1 MKKDLTLVVLA
12 AGMGSR
18 FGGLKQIEPVGPNG
32 EFIVDYSIFDA
43 IKCGFNKVVFI
54 IKEENLKDFE
64 ETVGNRLK
72 GHIQVEYAFQDI
84 NDVPVEVPEGRVK
97 PWGTTHAL
105 NAAREKVHEP
115 FVIINADDFYGHD
128 AFKVAADFLNSSE
141 DDKEYAMV
149 GYQVKKT
156 LSPVDAVK
164 RGVADI
170 ENGYLNHLIES
181 KVKEEDG
188 NIIASPL
195 DGREPFE
202 VEANH
207 PVSMTTFCLKPNVFE
222 GAKEYIDKAFAEA
235 EDLST
240 MEVIITDFLD
250 YMINQKGYKMK
261 VLSTTAVWHGM
272 TYKED
277 KDELVREINHLID
290 EGQYPTNL
298 WK

>member
-32 EFIVDYSIFDA
+32 EFIVDYSVFDA

-54 IKEENLKDFE
+54 IKKENLKDFE

-72 GHIQVEYAFQDI
+72 GHIKVEYAFQDI

-97 PWGTTHAL
+97 PWGTGHAL
-105 NAAREKVHEP
+105 YAARDLVKDP
-115 FVIINADDFYGHD
+115 FVIINADDFYGYD
-128 AFKVAADFLNSSE
+128 AFKVASEFLQESS

-164 RGVADI
+164 RGVANI
-170 ENGYLNHLIES
+170 ENGYLKSLIES
-181 KVKEEDG
+181 KVKDEDG
-188 NIIASPL
+188 HIIARPL
-195 DGREPFE
+195 DGRDAFE
-202 VEANH
+202 VKEDH
-207 PVSMTTFCLKPNVFE
+207 PVSMTTFCLKPNVFDYTKGYIE
-222 GAKEYIDKAFAEA
+222 RDFAKAK
-235 EDLST
+235 DLNT
-240 MEVIITDFLD
+240 MEIIIVDLLD
-250 YMINQKGYKMK
+250 EMINKAGYKMK
-261 VLSTTAVWHGM
+261 VLETTAVWHGM

-277 KDELVREINHLID
+277 KDELVKEINHLID

>member
-43 IKCGFNKVVFI
+43 IKSGFNKVVFI
-54 IKEENLKDFE
+54 IKRENLKDFE

-72 GHIQVEYAFQDI
+72 GHIEVEYAFQDLD
-84 NDVPVEVPEGRVK
+84 DVPVEVPEGRVK

-105 NAAREKVHEP
+105 YAARDKVHEP
-115 FVIINADDFYGHD
+115 FVIINADDFYGYD
-128 AFKVAADFLNSSE
+128 ALRVAGEFLQNSD

-170 ENGYLNHLIES
+170 DNGYLKHLIES

-188 NIIASPL
+188 HIIASPL
-195 DGREPFE
+195 DGRDSFE
-202 VEANH
+202 VEENH

-222 GAKEYIDKAFAEA
+222 GAKNYIEREFSKDN
-235 EDLST
+235 DLNT

-250 YMINQKGYKMK
+250 YMINENGYKMK
-261 VLSTTAVWHGM
+261 VLNTTAVWHGM

-277 KDELVREINHLID
+277 KDELVKEINSLID
-290 EGQYPTNL
+290 EGMYPANL